1 MMRKLATLL
10 IFSLAAC
17 SFGTTQIS
25 QTSTPQ
31 TARQALDGDVFDRMA
46 LGPS

>member
-1 MMRKLATLL
+1 MRRFATLL

-17 SFGTTQIS
+17 SLGTAQVS

-46 LGPS
+46 RGPS